1 MDYTNSTAT
10 PVDAEPGPTCVVLQG
25 GFNCTG
31 PGPLLPPS
39 PSPLAALALAAAL
52 LLSVAAVLGN
62 ALVVLAVA
70 YFARLQSPTNALALS
85 LAVADLLVG
94 AVVVPFS
101 ATRAVRGCWFH
112 GATFCRLHTCLDVML
127 STASIVHL
135 SCIAFDRYVAICDPL
150 RYTARVT
157 SGTVAAMLVA
167 CWLGP
172 LLYVAPIMLG
182 LQSVGAEALL
192 ALACPDDC
200 PFVMS
205 ATFSLAA
212 TSCSFV
218 APMIIM
224 LAAYARI
231 YRVARRHARSIALR
245 PPAPPGGSDGAKGM
259 AAASSSSSAP
269 RRWRQEYNATK
280 TLGVILGAFFALWLP
295 FFSAAVADGLPGG
308 PRVDG
313 TTWHCV
319 TWLGYVNSAVNPL
332 LYASLNRAFRRAF
345 GILFSPRELAKG
357 RRNADFTD

>member
-1 MDYTNSTAT
+1 MKGA
-10 PVDAEPGPTCVVLQG
+10 
-25 GFNCTG
+25 FNCTG
-31 PGPLLPPS
+31 PGPLLPPL

-52 LLSVAAVLGN
+52 LLSAAAVLGN

-70 YFARLQSPTNALALS
+70 YFARLRSPTNALALS

-101 ATRAVRGCWFH
+101 ATRAVRGCWLH
-112 GATFCRLHTCLDVML
+112 GATFCQLHTCLDVML

-150 RYTARVT
+150 SCITFDRYVAICDPLRYTARVT
-157 SGTVAAMLVA
+157 PGAVAAMLVA

-182 LQSVGAEALL
+182 LQSVGAEASL

-231 YRVARRHARSIALR
+231 YRVARRHARSIASR
-245 PPAPPGGSDGAKGM
+245 PPAPPGGGDGAKGM

-319 TWLGYVNSAVNPL
+319 TWLGYVNSAVNPV

-357 RRNADFTD
+357 RRDAEFTD